1 MEIRVDRSEWL
12 SWVTSSMLRLLEH
25 AEVKL
30 LRGLTRS
37 VLQLMLRSLCKQWA
51 LNKLRMWLDVIGRGN
66 EALMAR

>member
-12 SWVTSSMLRLLEH
+12 SWVASSMLRLLEH

-30 LRGLTRS
+30 FRRLTRS

-51 LNKLRMWLDVIGRGN
+51 LNKLRMWLDVIRRGN
-66 EALMAR
+66 EALRAR